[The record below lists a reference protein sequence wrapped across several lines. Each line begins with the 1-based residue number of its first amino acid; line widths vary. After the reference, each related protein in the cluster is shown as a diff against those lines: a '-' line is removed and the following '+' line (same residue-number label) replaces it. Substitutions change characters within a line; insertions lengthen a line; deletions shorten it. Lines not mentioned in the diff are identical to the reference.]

1 MFIFIQIHIRQ
12 ELKCWD
18 WNVGPEPR
26 VKLPE
31 RSAVLEDW
39 SWNCNWDA
47 RRIWKGDMNDSI
59 VFPMRW
65 TGTGPSSGL
74 CTSLAVGGHQGDL
87 VLLLFLARSR
97 GSSRRT
103 GRRALDCS
111 LSHDFRLLLGQ
122 KLVLPAVE
130 PPIVGR
136 S

>member
-59 VFPMRW
+59 VFPMR
-65 TGTGPSSGL
+65 GL
-74 CTSLAVGGHQGDL
+74 AAYEQARHHRAYAPRWLL
-87 VLLLFLARSR
+87 VDIKVILF
-97 GSSRRT
+97 
-103 GRRALDCS
+103 
-111 LSHDFRLLLGQ
+111 FFFF
-122 KLVLPAVE
+122 LPAVE
-130 PPIVGR
+130 GAAEGPEEEPSTAV
-136 S
+136 